1 MEDNFMT
8 TESISSNNDDV
19 KYLLGH
25 ILVDKKILN
34 ENDLNEALAEQKKSS
49 RPLGEILVKRGL
61 VSEQDIID
69 AFTMQT
75 SQRVVPDQDKSRLG
89 RLRSLR
95 IPISI
100 KLAMLITTLIV
111 GIMIIASVF
120 FYYSQKEEF
129 IAQSMRFGGAIAGNL
144 SHNSSV
150 ALLEND
156 EASLNIL
163 LEEVSKMQD
172 ITYVMILD
180 KAGIIRA
187 HSDVQKIDKPYRPIV
202 NPETISKTEK
212 NEISKYKIGHKE
224 ILDFSTPVM
233 FNNTF
238 LGTIHIGISLDSLNK
253 KIERFGIMVLILTT
267 ALTAVGIWISFFIS
281 GNFSTPIIDLVRGT
295 NEIKQGNFSYRSKI
309 SYNDELGDLTLAFN
323 DMADGLRKKEIIQN
337 AFGQYVNHEIVDLIL
352 KNPDSFLGGENR
364 LMTIMMTDLRG
375 FTAISET
382 LPAKDVLK
390 IVNIY
395 LETMTEVVMK
405 YNGTIIEFIGD
416 AILAVFGA
424 PILREDDAKRAVA
437 CAIEMQNAMI
447 DVNARCR
454 ELGYPEVEQGIGLN
468 TGESVVGSI
477 GSDKKTKYGLVGR
490 NVNLTGRIESYSV
503 GGQIL
508 ISESTAKACGAI
520 LKIHNTLEVMP
531 KGVKKPISLYDVT
544 GIEGEF
550 NVFIPVKAKVK
561 LIELKKGM
569 PIVFFAL
576 EGKYATKTC
585 YEGIVTH
592 LNANEALIQSE
603 TIPEALS
610 NIKFT
615 ITTEDNKENAPDLYA
630 KVMESPSSG
639 PSTFKVYFT
648 SVPYEARDHLNKVLQ
663 ESSKS

>member
-1 MEDNFMT
+1 MGMEST
-8 TESISSNNDDV
+8 SSNNEDV

-25 ILVDKKILN
+25 ILVDKKLLN
-34 ENDLNEALAEQKKSS
+34 ENDLNEALVEQKKTST
-49 RPLGEILVKRGL
+49 PLGEILVARGL
-61 VSEQDIID
+61 VTEQDIIE
-69 AFTMQT
+69 AFTMQ
-75 SQRVVPDQDKSRLG
+75 SSHRKQDNSRLG
-89 RLRSLR
+89 GFGNMR
-95 IPISI
+95 IPIRI

-111 GIMIIASVF
+111 VIMVLASVF

-129 IAQSMRFGGAIAGNL
+129 IAQSMRFGSAIAGNL

-172 ITYVMILD
+172 INYAMVLD
-180 KAGIIRA
+180 KTGVIKA
-187 HSDVQKIDKPYRPIV
+187 HSDVQKIDKPYAPIAASE
-202 NPETISKTEK
+202 PITK
-212 NEISKYKIGHKE
+212 NETTEIVKYKDGGKE
-224 ILDFSTPVM
+224 ILDFSTLVM
-233 FNNTF
+233 FNKTV
-238 LGTIHIGISLDSLNK
+238 LGTIHIGISLESLHNK
-253 KIERFGIMVLILTT
+253 IKRFGILVLILTT
-267 ALTAVGIWISFFIS
+267 ALTALGIWVSFYISA
-281 GNFSTPIIDLVRGT
+281 NFSMPIVDLVRGT
-295 NEIKQGNFSYRSKI
+295 NEIKQGNFSFRSQI
-309 SYNDELGDLTLAFN
+309 SNNDELGDLTLAFN
-323 DMADGLRKKEIIQN
+323 DMAEGLRNKEIIQN

-395 LETMTEVVMK
+395 LETMTDVVMK
-405 YNGTIIEFIGD
+405 FNGTIIEFIGD

-424 PILREDDAKRAVA
+424 PILREDDAQRAVA
-437 CAIEMQNAMI
+437 CAIEMQNAMAH
-447 DVNARCR
+447 VNARCR

-477 GSDKKTKYGLVGR
+477 GSDKRTKYGLVGR
-490 NVNLTGRIESYSV
+490 NVNLTSRIESYSI

-508 ISESTAKACGAI
+508 ISEETAKACGSI

-531 KGVKKPISLYDVT
+531 KGVKNPISLFDIT
-544 GIEGEF
+544 GIEGKY
-550 NVFIPVKAKVK
+550 NVFIPVKAKVDLK
-561 LIELKKGM
+561 ELQKGL
-569 PIVFFAL
+569 PILFFAL

-585 YEGIVTH
+585 YEGVITR
-592 LNANEALIQSE
+592 LNQNEALVQSE

-615 ITTEDNKENAPDLYA
+615 ITTGDGKENAPDLYA
-630 KVMESPSSG
+630 KVLESPPSS
-639 PSTFKVYFT
+639 PPAFRIYFT
-648 SVPYEARDHLNKVLQ
+648 SVPNDAREYLNNVLQ
-663 ESSKS
+663 KNSRG